1 MKKTRIALIITVI
14 IALVC
19 ILTACNVK
27 EASFKEVFDEP
38 VDNELIYQASRINLY
53 SPVDNYFTLIGVK
66 GIFAVFRGDPINYY
80 FYNMKSDSI
89 FKTYTIFT
97 EGESFYDFTAIE
109 VGNGNYIF
117 GYYIQLSSG
126 VMQSTFVTQDG
137 TFIQEYY
144 TYVTP
149 VFNETTQI
157 LTLDNDLFYI
167 DEAGT
172 VLSSNDQIMMENNVA
187 SAYIKAGKPSINAS
201 SEDYYYYI
209 SDNQLYIYSDSFELI
224 GSHTIPS
231 YAESIADDYYFILEN
246 GDILAQ
252 YLIPEPSDAT
262 EYDIFTNGEKMTVI
276 TKLINAKTG
285 KAKEIDFEYLL
296 FNVMTATDFEDYLG
310 YSLKKSI
317 KNIAVGFHI
326 ENQRISSDAQS
337 MKFLSLSNTGKV
349 KMTLNDTFPAQ
360 GATLPEYLGGGYYRL
375 DLDNGTT
382 ILVDKKGIIK
392 GNINDTTS
400 FSSFAYVSND
410 KIIAFDGKELLDL
423 SLQVGNTLRYEIALT
438 FSNCYVIRDNVTA
451 TYFALNS
458 NGDSVPVGDLA
469 GSSAHFFYTKAYN
482 QSVVATYTFYNAK
495 GESILTINGDYS
507 SVGNFYYSDDR
518 TCVIIKATTTNGNNE
533 YYRFV
538 A

>member
-38 VDNELIYQASRINLY
+38 VNNELIYQASSMNLD
-53 SPVDNYFTLIGVK
+53 SVVDNYFTLIGVK
-66 GIFAVFRGDPINYY
+66 GIFAVFRDDSVNYY
-80 FYNMKSDSI
+80 FYNMKSDSVVKI
-89 FKTYTIFT
+89 YIMLNV
-97 EGESFYDFTAIE
+97 GDSLYNFTAIE
-109 VGNGNYIF
+109 VGNGNYIL
-117 GYYIQLSSG
+117 GYYIQSSG
-126 VMQSTFVTQDG
+126 DMQSTFVSQDG
-137 TFIQEYY
+137 EFVQEYD

-149 VFNETTQI
+149 VFNEATQI
-157 LTLDNDLFYI
+157 LTLGNDLFYV
-167 DEAGT
+167 DEAGS
-172 VLSSNDQIMMENNVA
+172 VFSSNDIMVEYNGA

-209 SDNQLYIYSDSFELI
+209 SDKQLYIYSDSFELI

-231 YAESIADDYYFILEN
+231 YAESIADAYYFILEN
-246 GDILAQ
+246 GDILTQ

-276 TKLINAKTG
+276 TKLIKAKTG

-296 FNVMTATDFEDYLG
+296 YNVITATDFEDFSD
-310 YSLKKSI
+310 YSFKKSI
-317 KNIAVGFHI
+317 KNIAVGFPI
-326 ENQRISSDAQS
+326 EHQRISFDEQS

-360 GATLPEYLGGGYYRL
+360 GATLPEYLGGGYYML

-382 ILVDKKGIIK
+382 ILVDKKGTIK
-392 GNINDTTS
+392 GNIDDTTS
-400 FSSFAYVSND
+400 VSSFAHVSND
-410 KIIAFDGKELLDL
+410 KIIAFDGTVLFDL
-423 SLQVGNTLRYEIALT
+423 ASQADNSLRYEIART
-438 FSNCYVIRDNVTA
+438 FSNCYVIRDNETA
-451 TYFALNS
+451 TYFVLNS
-458 NGDSVPVGDLA
+458 NGDSFLVGDLA
-469 GSSAHFFYTKAYN
+469 GSSTHFFYTKAYDQN
-482 QSVVATYTFYNAK
+482 VATYTFYNAK
-495 GESILTINGDYS
+495 GESVLTINGDYS
-507 SVGNFYYSDDR
+507 SVGNFYYSDDM
-518 TCVIIKATTTNGNNE
+518 TCVIMKATTTNGNNE